1 MKRTIVLQV
10 CDIDGEQEAS
20 EFITW
25 RGPNGS
31 RVTALCKTHFK
42 MLLDRSAAPRPGRRP
57 GNKIVVKKPTARKRI
72 TKRRATRKK
81 A

>member
-42 MLLDRSAAPRPGRRP
+42 MLLDRSVVPRPGRRP
-57 GNKIVVKKPTARKRI
+57 GNKVVAKSRTTRKRVPKRRTARK
-72 TKRRATRKK
+72 K

>member
-1 MKRTIVLQV
+1 MKKTIVMQV
-10 CDIDGEQEAS
+10 CDIDEEQEAS

-42 MLLDRSAAPRPGRRP
+42 LLLDRSAAPRPGRRP
-57 GNKIVVKKPTARKRI
+57 GNKVVTKGRTTRKRV
-72 TKRRATRKK
+72 TRKK
-81 A
+81 QAAKRR